1 MGLSVTFLRSSSPN
15 HRSAAALTFTLSTP
29 YRHHECNCLRKTE
42 TQIGSGVLCL
52 RLGSL
57 SDKSTFAQLPNFS
70 PQSPKPFL
78 PPSAP
83 SVYVCACSCR
93 LCYAFRF
100 LGGPPSSPRQKTIG
114 SSSRATRVNL
124 CLLHLRN
131 GGNIPHPP
139 YRPLC
144 TLYWPHCYHPSP
156 VPPRKETTRHGKF
169 FPAWRPIGFSFG
181 WFCITFFL
189 FACFHLVPSLVV
201 RALFRSILSTAVG
214 MCRAPRVRASSWA
227 KSSLTWIGRTRVC
240 NDLLYVSGTPWRHGT
255 PKATRV
261 LAQTFPLS
269 CPPCSPL
276 ARSFFF
282 CSSFIHRSSPFLEA
296 RRAGKENSHT
306 IFPVLSACWW
316 CCAHCQRRFSAP
328 AYCVF
333 VVCVSFFVL
342 VSQ

>member
-131 GGNIPHPP
+131 GGNTPHPP
-139 YRPLC
+139 YRPLF
-144 TLYWPHCYHPSP
+144 TLYWPHCFHPN
-156 VPPRKETTRHGKF
+156 PR
-169 FPAWRPIGFSFG
+169 P
-181 WFCITFFL
+181 
-189 FACFHLVPSLVV
+189 
-201 RALFRSILSTAVG
+201 
-214 MCRAPRVRASSWA
+214 
-227 KSSLTWIGRTRVC
+227 
-240 NDLLYVSGTPWRHGT
+240 T
-255 PKATRV
+255 PKRNDAPWQILPRLTADRIQFRMV
-261 LAQTFPLS
+261 LYNLFFIRLLPSRSLPCRS
-269 CPPCSPL
+269 CSLPIHFIHCSGNVS
-276 ARSFFF
+276 RTES
-282 CSSFIHRSSPFLEA
+282 SSFELGEKFTHMDWANA
-296 RRAGKENSHT
+296 R
-306 IFPVLSACWW
+306 L
-316 CCAHCQRRFSAP
+316 
-328 AYCVF
+328 
-333 VVCVSFFVL
+333 
-342 VSQ
+342 

>member
-1 MGLSVTFLRSSSPN
+1 MCV
-15 HRSAAALTFTLSTP
+15 
-29 YRHHECNCLRKTE
+29 
-42 TQIGSGVLCL
+42 
-52 RLGSL
+52 
-57 SDKSTFAQLPNFS
+57 
-70 PQSPKPFL
+70 
-78 PPSAP
+78 
-83 SVYVCACSCR
+83 CSCR

-139 YRPLC
+139 CRPLF
-144 TLYWPHCYHPSP
+144 TLYWPHCFHPN
-156 VPPRKETTRHGKF
+156 PRPTPKRNDAPWQILPRLTADRIQF
-169 FPAWRPIGFSFG
+169 RMVLYNL
-181 WFCITFFL
+181 FL

-261 LAQTFPLS
+261 LAQPFPLS

-276 ARSFFF
+276 ARSFFSPL
-282 CSSFIHRSSPFLEA
+282 SSTAPLLSSKQGEQA
-296 RRAGKENSHT
+296 RKILTLFFPCCPRAGGGARTVNDDFPRRHT
-306 IFPVLSACWW
+306 
-316 CCAHCQRRFSAP
+316 
-328 AYCVF
+328 
-333 VVCVSFFVL
+333 VCS
-342 VSQ
+342 